1 MKQLQ
6 IDWAQFI
13 RALITVAAMVVAFP
27 LLCVASVAFVI
38 ASVAFVIALL
48 LSRVAAIVSVIIDE
62 HTEAR
67 SRKGQK

>member
-38 ASVAFVIALL
+38 ALL
-48 LSRVAAIVSVIIDE
+48 LSRVAALVSVIIDE

-67 SRKGQK
+67 NREGRK

>member
-1 MKQLQ
+1 MKNLQ

-13 RALITVAAMVVAFP
+13 CALITVAAMVVAFP

-38 ASVAFVIALL
+38 ALL
-48 LSRVAAIVSVIIDE
+48 LSRLAALVSVIIDE
-62 HTEAR
+62 LTEAR

>member
-27 LLCVASVAFVI
+27 LLCVASVAFV
-38 ASVAFVIALL
+38 VALL
-48 LSRVAAIVSVIIDE
+48 LSRVAALVSVIIDE

>member
-6 IDWAQFI
+6 IDWAQFT

-27 LLCVASVAFVI
+27 LLFVASVAFV
-38 ASVAFVIALL
+38 VALL
-48 LSRVAAIVSVIIDE
+48 LSRVAALVSVIIDE

>member
-13 RALITVAAMVVAFP
+13 RALITVAAFVVAFP

-38 ASVAFVIALL
+38 ALL
-48 LSRVAAIVSVIIDE
+48 LSRVAALVSVIIDE

-67 SRKGQK
+67 SRKGRK

>member
-1 MKQLQ
+1 MKKLQ

-13 RALITVAAMVVAFP
+13 GALITVAAMVVTFP
-27 LLCVASVAFVI
+27 FLCVASVAFV
-38 ASVAFVIALL
+38 VALL
-48 LSRVAAIVSVIIDE
+48 LSRLAALVSVIIDE

>member
-1 MKQLQ
+1 MKPLQ

-27 LLCVASVAFVI
+27 LLCVASVAFV
-38 ASVAFVIALL
+38 VALL
-48 LSRVAAIVSVIIDE
+48 LSRLAALVSVIIDE

>member
-27 LLCVASVAFVI
+27 LLFV

-48 LSRVAAIVSVIIDE
+48 LSRVAALVSVIIDE

>member
-38 ASVAFVIALL
+38 ALL
-48 LSRVAAIVSVIIDE
+48 LSRVAALVSVIIDE

-67 SRKGQK
+67 ARKGQK

>member
-13 RALITVAAMVVAFP
+13 RALITVAAIVVAFP

-38 ASVAFVIALL
+38 ALL
-48 LSRVAAIVSVIIDE
+48 LSRLAALVSVILDE
-62 HTEAR
+62 RMEAR
-67 SRKGQK
+67 TWKGQK

>member
-13 RALITVAAMVVAFP
+13 RTLITVAAMVVAFP

-38 ASVAFVIALL
+38 ALL
-48 LSRVAAIVSVIIDE
+48 LSRVAALVSVIIDARMEE
-62 HTEAR
+62 HWWR
-67 SRKGQK
+67 GRK

>member
-1 MKQLQ
+1 MKNLQ

-38 ASVAFVIALL
+38 ALL
-48 LSRVAAIVSVIIDE
+48 LSRLAALVSVIIDE
-62 HTEAR
+62 HTEAH

>member
-38 ASVAFVIALL
+38 ALL
-48 LSRVAAIVSVIIDE
+48 LSRVAALVSVIIDE
-62 HTEAR
+62 LTEAR

>member
-6 IDWAQFI
+6 IDWAKFI

-38 ASVAFVIALL
+38 ALL
-48 LSRVAAIVSVIIDE
+48 LSRLAALVSVIIDE
-62 HTEAR
+62 HTEG
-67 SRKGQK
+67 RK

>member
-38 ASVAFVIALL
+38 ALL
-48 LSRVAAIVSVIIDE
+48 LSRVAALVSVIIDE

-67 SRKGQK
+67 SREGRK

>member
-27 LLCVASVAFVI
+27 LLCVASVAFVL
-38 ASVAFVIALL
+38 ALL
-48 LSRVAAIVSVIIDE
+48 LSRVAALVSVIIDE

>member
-13 RALITVAAMVVAFP
+13 RALITVATMVVAFP

-38 ASVAFVIALL
+38 ALL
-48 LSRVAAIVSVIIDE
+48 LSRVAALVSVIIDE

>member
-38 ASVAFVIALL
+38 ALL
-48 LSRVAAIVSVIIDE
+48 LSRLASLVSVIIDE

>member
-38 ASVAFVIALL
+38 ALL
-48 LSRVAAIVSVIIDE
+48 LSRLAAIVSVIIDE

>member
-38 ASVAFVIALL
+38 ALL
-48 LSRVAAIVSVIIDE
+48 LSRVAALVSVIIDE
-62 HTEAR
+62 HTEAH

>member
-38 ASVAFVIALL
+38 ALL
-48 LSRVAAIVSVIIDE
+48 LSRVAALVSVIIDE
-62 HTEAR
+62 HTEAS

>member
-1 MKQLQ
+1 MKRLQ
-6 IDWAQFI
+6 IDWVQFI

-38 ASVAFVIALL
+38 ALL
-48 LSRVAAIVSVIIDE
+48 LSRVAALVSVIIDE

>member
-38 ASVAFVIALL
+38 ALL
-48 LSRVAAIVSVIIDE
+48 LSRLAALVSVIIDE

>member
-6 IDWAQFI
+6 IDWVQFI

-38 ASVAFVIALL
+38 ALL
-48 LSRVAAIVSVIIDE
+48 LSRVAALVSVIIDE

-67 SRKGQK
+67 SWKGQK

>member
-38 ASVAFVIALL
+38 ALL
-48 LSRVAAIVSVIIDE
+48 LSRVAALVSVIIDE
-62 HTEAR
+62 HTEDRA
-67 SRKGQK
+67 RKGQK

>member
-13 RALITVAAMVVAFP
+13 GTLITVAALVVAFP

-38 ASVAFVIALL
+38 ALL
-48 LSRVAAIVSVIIDE
+48 LSRLAALVSEILDE

>member
-38 ASVAFVIALL
+38 ALL
-48 LSRVAAIVSVIIDE
+48 LSRVAALVSVIIDE
-62 HTEAR
+62 HTEAC
-67 SRKGQK
+67 SWKGQK